1 MKKIMII
8 STGGTFNKVYNP
20 QNGELQIDKTA
31 HALYSIAK
39 EWLYTFDVSTIIG
52 KDSLEM
58 TQDDRTLL
66 LEHILALNYQHIIII
81 HGTDTMDITAHY
93 LAQQNLDKTI
103 VLTGAM
109 IPYSIHPTEATAN
122 LSAAYGY
129 LSALAEKGVFIV
141 MNGSMGRYDTV
152 IKDRLLGRFIRKVQ
166 L

>member
-1 MKKIMII
+1 MII

-20 QNGELQIDKTA
+20 QNGELQIDKHA
-31 HALYSIAK
+31 HAVHSIAK
-39 EWLYTFDVSTIIG
+39 EWLCTFDVSTLIG

-58 TQDDRTLL
+58 TQADRTQL
-66 LEHILALNYQHIIII
+66 LEHIVASDAQHIIII

-122 LSAAYGY
+122 LSASYGY
-129 LSALAEKGVFIV
+129 LSALEEKGIFIV
-141 MNGSMGRYDTV
+141 MNGIIGRYDRV
-152 IKDRLLGRFIRKVQ
+152 IKDRGLGRFVLTKK
-166 L
+166 